1 MIDSD
6 RRLLL
11 KSVSTDVNI
20 SNHGL
25 ILGYSQIG
33 VLPKLSYLYYT
44 IKFAIQNNCRDSFV
58 FFNMFFPPFF
68 NIINRGRIYSGGPRK
83 SDIVINKA
91 HDP

>member
-44 IKFAIQNNCRDSFV
+44 IKFAIQNNCRDSF
-58 FFNMFFPPFF
+58 FFFLICFFPHSL
-68 NIINRGRIYSGGPRK
+68 ILSIGVESTLADHGSQIL
-83 SDIVINKA
+83 
-91 HDP
+91 